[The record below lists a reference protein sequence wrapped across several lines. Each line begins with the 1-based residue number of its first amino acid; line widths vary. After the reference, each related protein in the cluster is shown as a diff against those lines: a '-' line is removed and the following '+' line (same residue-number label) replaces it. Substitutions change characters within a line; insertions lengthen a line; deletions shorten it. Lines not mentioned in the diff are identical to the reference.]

1 MRIGDLV
8 RLKKVYINPTLMFD
22 DSLWLVLSDIINS
35 GKCIKV
41 QKIKTGYT
49 TSLNKGA
56 FEVVNANR

>member
-1 MRIGDLV
+1 MKIGDLV
-8 RLKKVYINPTLMFD
+8 RLNGRSSGASRQLLD
-22 DSLWLVLSDIINS
+22 DSLWLVLRVE
-35 GKCIKV
+35 GQLIKV